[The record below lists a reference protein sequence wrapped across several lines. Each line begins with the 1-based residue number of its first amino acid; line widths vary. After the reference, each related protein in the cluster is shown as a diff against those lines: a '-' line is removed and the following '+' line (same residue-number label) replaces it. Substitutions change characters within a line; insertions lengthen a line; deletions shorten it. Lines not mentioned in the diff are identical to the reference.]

1 MYLLTLIFIVIHSL
15 HDDYMIFNLFQLHV
29 VNVFVI
35 SVHTWVICD
44 VCYLL
49 HVLFA
54 NCAQRILFG
63 FTNRQIY
70 IRWYEWYL

>member
-35 SVHTWVICD
+35 SVHT
-44 VCYLL
+44 
-49 HVLFA
+49 
-54 NCAQRILFG
+54 
-63 FTNRQIY
+63 
-70 IRWYEWYL
+70 